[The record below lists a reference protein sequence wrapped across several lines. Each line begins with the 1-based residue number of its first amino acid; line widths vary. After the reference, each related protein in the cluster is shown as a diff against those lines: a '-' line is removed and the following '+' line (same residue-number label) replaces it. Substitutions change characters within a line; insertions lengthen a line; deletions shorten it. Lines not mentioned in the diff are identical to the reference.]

1 MTRCLA
7 TLDYSLTPGFHPLR
21 YRSHKDPS
29 YVDYKEFSDEMEAIF
44 TVPGLEKMPTVDPQ
58 PYTPTLLMDANT
70 LLPEEEQILER
81 TLHRIAERV
90 RCVYVYTYMYKFL

>member
-1 MTRCLA
+1 M
-7 TLDYSLTPGFHPLR
+7 
-21 YRSHKDPS
+21 
-29 YVDYKEFSDEMEAIF
+29 DYKEFLDEVEAIF

-70 LLPEEEQILER
+70 LLPEEEQILKR

-90 RCVYVYTYMYKFL
+90 RCVLLYMYVRISVILFMCVWVDVGGCFTCILG